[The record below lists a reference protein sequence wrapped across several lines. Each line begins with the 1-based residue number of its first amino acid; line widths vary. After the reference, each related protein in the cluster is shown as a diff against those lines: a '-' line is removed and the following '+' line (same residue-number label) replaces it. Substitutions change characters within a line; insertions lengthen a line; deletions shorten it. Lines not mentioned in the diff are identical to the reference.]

1 MTGLLERL
9 ELEPVSAALLA
20 LLAAA
25 RFVSS
30 LRSATRPAPRRPG
43 RVQCLDAG
51 LLVVGCWLL
60 VIQPFIVRIDEL
72 RSPVMAPTLQGSATP
87 LIDGPCDRLVTAR
100 YLTLLRPLKRGEMVT
115 YRSGDGSLAVGRVIG
130 LPGEVVG
137 LRPGGR
143 AEVDGRELAEPYARG
158 GRLFT
163 PPQPVPAGCYYV
175 VADDRD
181 RDWPPEFVVP
191 QSAVRGKVVAVIWP
205 PVRARLL

>member
-20 LLAAA
+20 LLIAA

-30 LRSATRPAPRRPG
+30 LRSATRPARRGPG
-43 RVQCLDAG
+43 RVRWLDAG
-51 LLVVGCWLL
+51 LTVVGCWLL
-60 VIQPFIVRIDEL
+60 VIQPFIVRVDEL
-72 RSPVMAPTLQGSATP
+72 RSPVMAPTLRGSATP
-87 LIDGPCDRLVTAR
+87 LIDGVNDRLVTAR
-100 YLTLLRPLKRGEMVT
+100 YLTALRPLRRGEIVS
-115 YRSGDGSLAVGRVIG
+115 YRSGDGSLAVGRVVG

-143 AEVDGRELAEPYARG
+143 AEVDGRELDEPYARG

-163 PPQPVPAGCYYV
+163 PPAPVPAESYFV

-191 QSAVRGKVVAVIWP
+191 QSAVRGKVIAIVWP
-205 PVRARLL
+205 PARAGLL